1 MIKRTRTQWQWPFIK
16 VSLLCLAI
24 GMVVGCGQKGP
35 LYLPEPEP
43 ETTQIKPVNSGQIRY
58 ERTQRE
64 QPPLNSQQLELAQEE
79 HAKS

>member
-1 MIKRTRTQWQWPFIK
+1 MTKRTRTQWQWPFIK

-43 ETTQIKPVNSGQIRY
+43 ETTQIKPADSEQAMH
-58 ERTQRE
+58 ERARLE
-64 QPPLNSQQLELAQEE
+64 QSLLNNQQLQLVQEE
-79 HAKS
+79 HAKR

>member
-1 MIKRTRTQWQWPFIK
+1 MTKRTRTQWQWPFIK

-43 ETTQIKPVNSGQIRY
+43 ETTQIKPVDS
-58 ERTQRE
+58 E
-64 QPPLNSQQLELAQEE
+64 QAAHDRARLEQSLLNNQQLQLVQEE
-79 HAKS
+79 HAKR